1 MEPQQN
7 LRDDK
12 FPAFSHN
19 AEQAKTACISPRVA
33 VLIPCY
39 NEILTIAAVVRD
51 FLKALPHAEIYVYDN
66 NSTDGCIEA
75 LQQLLRGVV
84 ADSSD
89 ADFDWVAASPRV
101 HFGSE
106 LRQGKGN
113 VVRTMF
119 REVDADVYLMV
130 DADCTYDAA
139 DAPRLVASVAEQGYD
154 MVIGDR
160 LSSSYFAENKRRF
173 HGVGNKLVRQLINS
187 LFNRRRG
194 ERVQDIMT
202 GYRAF
207 SRDFVKTCPVLSKGF
222 EIETEITVHALFNNF
237 KITSLTIA
245 YHDRPQGSVSKLNTY
260 QDGMRVLLL
269 IFNLFRSCRPLLF
282 FSMVSALCMLPAIGF
297 LIPVLFEYAS
307 TGIVYKLPSFVASC
321 VFLMLAVWSFFTGLI
336 LDTMNQNQRKLY
348 ELSANLINLQDVNYR
363 PPTRFALRGG
373 GILRQ

>member
-1 MEPQQN
+1 MESQQN
-7 LRDDK
+7 LREAQSAHTALSS
-12 FPAFSHN
+12 AFSPN
-19 AEQAKTACISPRVA
+19 ALQAKSACISPRVA
-33 VLIPCY
+33 VMIPCY
-39 NEILTIAAVVRD
+39 NELLTIAAVVRD
-51 FLKALPHAEIYVYDN
+51 FLKALPLAEIYVYDN

-75 LQQLLRGVV
+75 LQQLLRGDI

-89 ADFDWVAASPRV
+89 SDFDWVAANPRV

-207 SRDFVKTCPVLSKGF
+207 SRNFVKTCPVLSKGF

-245 YHDRPQGSVSKLNTY
+245 YHDRPQGSTSKLNTY

-269 IFNLFRSCRPLLF
+269 IFNL
-282 FSMVSALCMLPAIGF
+282 
-297 LIPVLFEYAS
+297 

-348 ELSANLINLQDVNYR
+348 ELSANLINLQDVKR
-363 PPTRFALRGG
+363 HSDC
-373 GILRQ
+373 

>member
-1 MEPQQN
+1 MELQQN
-7 LRDDK
+7 RLDAQSVQSAQS
-12 FPAFSHN
+12 PTFSLN
-19 AEQAKTACISPRVA
+19 AVQVKAACVSPRVA

-51 FLKALPHAEIYVYDN
+51 FLKALPQAEIYVYDN

-75 LQQLLRGVV
+75 LQQLLRGDI

-89 ADFDWVAASPRV
+89 ADFDWVAATHRV

-130 DADCTYDAA
+130 DADCTYDAH
-139 DAPRLVASVAEQGYD
+139 DASRLVAAVADQGYD

-187 LFNRRRG
+187 IFNRRRG
-194 ERVQDIMT
+194 ERIQDIMT

-237 KITSLTIA
+237 KITSLTFQA
-245 YHDRPQGSVSKLNTY
+245 QHLPRWNEGVAVDLQS
-260 QDGMRVLLL
+260 
-269 IFNLFRSCRPLLF
+269 FPLL
-282 FSMVSALCMLPAIGF
+282 SS
-297 LIPVLFEYAS
+297 
-307 TGIVYKLPSFVASC
+307 VA
-321 VFLMLAVWSFFTGLI
+321 VF
-336 LDTMNQNQRKLY
+336 
-348 ELSANLINLQDVNYR
+348 
-363 PPTRFALRGG
+363 
-373 GILRQ
+373 